1 MADQPLQLTKIIKR
15 LWIIYLGMVGLFL
28 LMLLLAGVGAFG
40 YMPDLKE
47 LENPKSQL
55 ASEIYAAD
63 RVLLGT
69 FYHENRTNTRYEEI
83 SPNLINALVATED
96 VRFVKHSGVDAR
108 SMTRM
113 VFGVLTFS
121 PRGGASTITQQLAK
135 NLFPRNRR
143 TKVGLVLMKFKEWV
157 LAAKLERRFT
167 KKEILTLYFNTV
179 SFGNNSYGVKIA
191 SKTYFGKEPADLTV
205 DESALMI
212 ALLKGPSFYNP
223 KRHPDRALSRR
234 NVVLKQMSKS
244 GYLSEDEYKS
254 LSDKP
259 IDLSNYRLLDHN
271 TGPAP
276 YLREY
281 LRRIISEWAK
291 NYKKPDGTNYDIY
304 RDGLKIYT
312 TIDSRMQ
319 RYAEDAVTEHLKGY
333 LQPEFF
339 KHWKGRKTAPFYQLN
354 EEDIDRLMK
363 QAIRRSDR
371 YINMRADG
379 ASDREIAESFTAPV
393 EMTIFSWD
401 GEIDTLM
408 SPIDSIRYYKF
419 FLRTGMM
426 SMDPQTGHVKA
437 YVGGINY
444 KHFKFDH
451 VVDAKRQVGSTFK
464 PFVYAIAIQE
474 GESPC
479 AEYPNTPITIT
490 LASGDTWTPRN
501 SGDHKEGQMVSL
513 KEALAHSI
521 NRVSARL
528 IDRYTAAAVVK
539 LVQNLGITTD
549 IPAVPSISL
558 GSADLSVFEMTAAYA
573 AFANRGVYT
582 KPLLVTRIED
592 RHGTVLQTFTSET
605 HDAMSEKTAFLMV
618 ELMKGVVQYGTSAR
632 LRGRY
637 GLAYPIAGK
646 TGTTDNNSDGWF
658 IGMAPNLVT
667 GVWVGA
673 EDRSAHFRSTALGQ
687 GANMALPIWALYMQ
701 RVYRDPKLD
710 VSKEEFPRPATMEGI
725 QFNCEEYRQEERQ
738 LTPFNTRERL

>member
-113 VFGVLTFS
+113 VFGVLTFN

-191 SKTYFGKEPADLTV
+191 SKTYFGKAPADLTV

-234 NVVLKQMSKS
+234 NVVLKQMAKS
-244 GYLSEDEYKS
+244 GYLSDEEYKS

-281 LRRIISEWAK
+281 LRRIIAEWAK
-291 NYKKPDGTNYDIY
+291 NYKKPDGTSYDIY

-319 RYAEDAVTEHLKGY
+319 KYAEDAMTEHLKGY

-339 KHWKGRKTAPFYQLN
+339 NHWKGRKTAPFYQLK
-354 EEDIDRLMK
+354 EEEIDQLMK

-371 YINMRADG
+371 YINLRADG
-379 ASDREIAESFTAPV
+379 ASDREIAESFTKPV

-490 LASGDTWTPRN
+490 LPSGDTWTPRN

-558 GSADLSVFEMTAAYA
+558 GTADLSVFEMTAAYA

-637 GLAYPIAGK
+637 GLTYPIAGK

-710 VSKEEFPRPATMEGI
+710 VSKEDFPRPATMEGI